1 MFQYPEHL
9 WLGLAAPFCLLLWAM
24 YQSWH
29 RKKSNLFGKPA
40 APTLPHP
47 RFWAKGATLA
57 TAFALLAL
65 AWANPQAGSKK
76 QVNEQKAASVIFVL
90 DISQSMLCRD
100 VAPNRLELAKIFA
113 QKAVKAL
120 EGEQLGLIF
129 FAGNAFLAAPLST
142 DYTFLLQSLQGASPD
157 LLSEQGTAIAP
168 ALQLA
173 EQAFDDGSG
182 GGRAVVLI
190 TDGEEHDEEALSAA
204 KELYENG
211 TLVIPVGAGTAA
223 GAPVPGNDWEGSPVK
238 RDQNGEIVR
247 SRLNEQLLRHLASI
261 SGTPA
266 LNIGQTEQA
275 VRALVNEVGQL
286 EKRGLEIRSFEEKN
300 SYFQWFLLP
309 ALLLFGLETFISLR
323 PKHET

>member
-9 WLGLAAPFCLLLWAM
+9 WLGLAAPLCLILWAIF
-24 YQSWH
+24 QRWH
-29 RKKSNLFGKPA
+29 HKKSRLFGKQAVPA
-40 APTLPHP
+40 LPYR
-47 RFWAKGATLA
+47 RFWAKGVTLA

-65 AWANPQAGSKK
+65 AWANPQAGVKK
-76 QVNEQKAASVIFVL
+76 QVSEQQVANVIFVL

-113 QKAVKAL
+113 QKAIKAL
-120 EGEQLGLIF
+120 EGEQIGLIF

-142 DYTFLLQSLQGASPD
+142 DYTFLLQSLQEASPD

-168 ALQLA
+168 ALRLA
-173 EQAFDDGSG
+173 EQTFDEAAG

-190 TDGEEHDEEALSAA
+190 TDGEEHDDEALSSAR
-204 KELYENG
+204 ELNG
-211 TLVIPVGAGTAA
+211 NGIIVIPVGAGTAA

-247 SRLNEQLLRHLASI
+247 SRLNEQLLRHLAST

-266 LNIGQTEQA
+266 LNISQMEQA
-275 VRALVNEVGQL
+275 VRAVANEVGQL

-300 SYFQWFLLP
+300 NYFQWLLLP